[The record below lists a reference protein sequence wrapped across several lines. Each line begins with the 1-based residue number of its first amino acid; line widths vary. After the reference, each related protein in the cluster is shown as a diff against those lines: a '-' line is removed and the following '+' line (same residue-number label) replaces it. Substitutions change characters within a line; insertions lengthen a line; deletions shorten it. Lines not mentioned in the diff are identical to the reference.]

1 MMLLILN
8 ISALAHDNEHMGRR
22 YIEIKEAKHT
32 EMEWVVNKMT
42 DGGGGGPDNMDNIV
56 RLRGLPYG
64 CTKQDIDAFFSG
76 KVVFYVNFYTMLS
89 KFMVDN
95 ISFIVRMCKGI

>member
-1 MMLLILN
+1 
-8 ISALAHDNEHMGRR
+8 LAHDNEHMGRR

-32 EMEWVVNKMT
+32 EMEWVVNKMA
-42 DGGGGGPDNMDNIV
+42 DDNGGRPQNMDNIV

-76 KVVFYVNFYTMLS
+76 KAAFDVSIN
-89 KFMVDN
+89 
-95 ISFIVRMCKGI
+95 

>member
-1 MMLLILN
+1 
-8 ISALAHDNEHMGRR
+8 MGKR

-32 EMEWVVNKMT
+32 EMEWVVNKMGHGSGNT
-42 DGGGGGPDNMDNIV
+42 ENIG

-76 KVVFYVNFYTMLS
+76 MCQCFSF
-89 KFMVDN
+89 KFEE
-95 ISFIVRMCKGI
+95 IVAAR